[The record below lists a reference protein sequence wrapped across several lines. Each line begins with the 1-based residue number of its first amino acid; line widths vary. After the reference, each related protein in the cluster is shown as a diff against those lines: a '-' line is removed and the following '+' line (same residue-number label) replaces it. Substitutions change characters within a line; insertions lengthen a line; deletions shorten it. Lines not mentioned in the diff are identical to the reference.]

1 MCLNKAFRSF
11 IFVSGSEQ
19 LSDFL
24 LVREFDVFL
33 ILYHAGPSSVV
44 SFAKAFSLTSFEV
57 KIRLLGFLIF
67 RKEKRRETFLIY
79 LQSFQNAALP
89 NLPPYLITHWCL
101 PHLEDA
107 SNSPAIRWYI
117 DLETNLISQWYV
129 DLETRLHWQ
138 QTIGQLRFPARRPIY

>member
-1 MCLNKAFRSF
+1 MWLNKAFRSF

-19 LSDFL
+19 PSDFL

-33 ILYHAGPSSVV
+33 TLYHAGPSSLV

-57 KIRLLGFLIF
+57 KIMLLSFLIF
-67 RKEKRRETFLIY
+67 SKREKERDFLDLPSVFSKRG
-79 LQSFQNAALP
+79 LP

-117 DLETNLISQWYV
+117 DLETNLISQWYI

-138 QTIGQLRFPARRPIY
+138 QTIGQPRFQARRPIY